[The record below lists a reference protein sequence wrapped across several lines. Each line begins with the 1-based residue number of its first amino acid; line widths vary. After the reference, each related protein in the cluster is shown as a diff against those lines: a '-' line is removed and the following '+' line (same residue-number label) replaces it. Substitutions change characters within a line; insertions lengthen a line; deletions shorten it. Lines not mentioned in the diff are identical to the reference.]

1 VRKPLITFVVAMADN
16 GVIGRDG
23 RLPWRLRSDMHHF
36 RAVTMGKPMIMGRRT
51 FESLPRLLD
60 GRRHIVLTRDPAW
73 SADGAEVVHTVE
85 EALEAVE
92 GVPEAVVIGGADVYR
107 LFLPCA
113 DKVWLT
119 EVHCEPEGDT
129 SLPPFAEG
137 WREVARTPGLGDG
150 PPHEFVVLERTR

>member
-1 VRKPLITFVVAMADN
+1 VTRPLITFVVAMADN

-36 RAVTMGKPMIMGRRT
+36 RSVTMGKPMIMGRKT

-60 GRRHIVLTRDPAW
+60 GRRHIVLTRDPDWRAE
-73 SADGAEVVHTVE
+73 GAEVVQNVE
-85 EALEAVE
+85 EALAAVE
-92 GVPEAVVIGGADVYR
+92 GVAEATVIGGAEVYKH
-107 LFLPCA
+107 LLPYA
-113 DKVWLT
+113 QKIWLT

-137 WREVARTPGLGDG
+137 WREIARTPGPGEG
-150 PPHEFVVLERTR
+150 PPHEFVILERAG